1 MPKLNWMVWL
11 VIIFAIIS
19 IVAPNI
25 IKKKYQDKFVEL
37 FQNKKFDELEELL
50 NKKIVKYTF
59 MPFNIEYLRLNIAF
73 VKDDEKAINN
83 QFEVFSKMPMNTKQK
98 EDVYIKYFNYY
109 VMIED
114 MERAKKAYELV
125 QSLKND
131 NIKKNADITY
141 DIFCEKGYKY
151 LDEIKESADNATGEM
166 KGYNSYLVSLMY
178 DNKGDKENAE
188 KYKEIAKSSL
198 PGNNIE
204 GSQDR

>member
-1 MPKLNWMVWL
+1 MEKNWPLVAL

-37 FQNKKFDELEELL
+37 FQKKKFDELEELL

-98 EDVYIKYFNYY
+98 EDVYVKYFNYY

-125 QSLKND
+125 QGLKNE

-178 DNKGDKENAE
+178 ENKGDKENAE
-188 KYKEIAKSSL
+188 KYKEIAKSML
-198 PGNNIE
+198 PGNNIDNE
-204 GSQDR
+204 NK